1 MRVSVPSS
9 SLPSLVPSE
18 WSIQGDVMA
27 MAKGVGFATPRGLD
41 DAILLAACAE
51 QGTF

>member
-1 MRVSVPSS
+1 MRVSVP
-9 SLPSLVPSE
+9 PSLLPSE
-18 WSIQGDVMA
+18 WSIQGDAA
-27 MAKGVGFATPRGLD
+27 MAKKGVGFATPRGLD